1 MHNLVTTRKKQSA
14 DIAALL
20 GNKPTESTTLPLAT
34 FAEKITFAGRDLQV
48 AWLRQSGAD
57 YTKVSRLLG
66 RCVSV
71 GLRVQLLE
79 NIDSMTRIEYH
90 RDMVL
95 QADMVLLEAFGRM
108 GRETYEVLL
117 EYVRKYSIAPVVML
131 TEDASAERAVAA
143 LNAGADAVVLLN
155 MPEDVIVA
163 RLHSLLR
170 RWFHAG
176 HIPPQTSR

>member
-1 MHNLVTTRKKQSA
+1 MHSLITTRKKHTA

-20 GNKPTESTTLPLAT
+20 GNKPVESSPLPQAA
-34 FAEKITFAGRDLQV
+34 FAEKITFEGRDLRV
-48 AWLRQSGAD
+48 VWLRQSGAD

-71 GLRVQLLE
+71 GLRVQLFE
-79 NIDSMTRIEYH
+79 EIDTMARIEHH

-95 QADMVLLEAFGRM
+95 QADMVLLEAFGRI

-131 TEDASAERAVAA
+131 TEDASAERTVAA
-143 LNAGADAVVLLN
+143 LHAGADAVVLLN
-155 MPEDVIVA
+155 MPEEVIVA

-170 RWFHAG
+170 RWFYAG
-176 HIPPQTSR
+176 HLPPQTLR